1 MGSSCCE
8 QGKKRKE
15 KKKKKEKEGSRQEHA
30 CCNNNNHTSSINI
43 QRFTASINADAPSAS
58 FLPIAPFRP
67 YIPIPIPPSP
77 PPHHTTLPPPD
88 TGHIIQ
94 AGQQQRNPHTLAV
107 VGIGLPLLTL
117 LYSSSPFLTSQEIVK
132 RPQNEINFAYEE
144 MGSVEVIWFHHRY
157 GRDI

>member
-1 MGSSCCE
+1 MSRE
-8 QGKKRKE
+8 RKERRERRRKKRKGLD
-15 KKKKKEKEGSRQEHA
+15 KNTHA
-30 CCNNNNHTSSINI
+30 ATTTTTLRASTSKDS
-43 QRFTASINADAPSAS
+43 QHQSMQMPPAPLSS
-58 FLPIAPFRP
+58 PL
-67 YIPIPIPPSP
+67 PPSVPTSPSLSPHPP